1 MARVMTKS
9 QVVARLAKKA
19 GIQKKAAASV
29 LEELETLAL
38 NGRCGDRFTVPGPG
52 NAIKAN
58 RKLRKNSAAFSK
70 KGLTPASSD
79 EVFATLAKVFSKM

>member
-1 MARVMTKS
+1 MTKS

-29 LEELETLAL
+29 LKELETLAL
-38 NGRCGDRFTVPGPG
+38 NGRCGDRFNVPGLG

-58 RKLRKNSAAFSK
+58 RKMRKNSAAFSK